1 MHIEIPDKNGLREFG
16 LVTGGLFVGLFGL
29 LLPWLFGFDW
39 PLWPWIVAGVL
50 SGLALLSPNGLR
62 PIYHGWM
69 FMALILGWINT
80 RILLGIVFFLIITPM
95 GSIMRL
101 FGNNPMIKKPSQSDS
116 YRHATVQRSAKDMEQ
131 PF

>member
-1 MHIEIPDKNGLREFG
+1 MHIEIPDKKGLREFG

-29 LLPWLFGFDW
+29 LLPWLFGFDL
-39 PLWPWIVAGVL
+39 PLWPWILAGVL

-62 PIYHGWM
+62 LIYYGWM

-80 RILLGIVFFLIITPM
+80 RILLGLVFFLIITPM

-101 FGNNPMIKKPSQSDS
+101 FGNNPMKKKPSQSDS
-116 YRHATVQRSAKDMEQ
+116 YRHATEQRSPKHLEQ